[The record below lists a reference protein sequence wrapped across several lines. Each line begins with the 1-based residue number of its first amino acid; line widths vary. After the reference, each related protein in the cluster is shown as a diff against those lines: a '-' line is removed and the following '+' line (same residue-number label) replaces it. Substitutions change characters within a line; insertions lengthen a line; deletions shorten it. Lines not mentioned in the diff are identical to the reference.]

1 MFDFAQLKHDA
12 RRAIHDTM
20 RVTCDYTA
28 TGIPSGTQLGV
39 RWHNKINRMGDLEN
53 QGYAEIVEG
62 IDRMIFDL
70 EELSAKGIT
79 LVRNGVVT
87 LPEIM
92 GSISFALDVQEP
104 DTGPIERIW
113 LVTRES

>member
-20 RVTCDYTA
+20 KVTCGYVA
-28 TGIPSGTQLGV
+28 PGVPPGTQLGV

-70 EELSAKGIT
+70 AELSEKGIT
-79 LVRNGVVT
+79 LTRDGLVT
-87 LPEIM
+87 LPALM
-92 GSISFALDVQEP
+92 GGIEFALDVQEP

-113 LVTRES
+113 LVTRST

>member
-12 RRAIHDTM
+12 RRALHDTLK
-20 RVTCDYTA
+20 VTCEYA
-28 TGIPSGTQLGV
+28 APGVAPGTTLGV
-39 RWHNKINRMGDLEN
+39 RWHNKISRHGDLEN

-70 EELSAKGIT
+70 AELSEKGIT
-79 LVRNGVVT
+79 LVRDGIVT
-87 LPEIM
+87 MPALM
-92 GSISFALDVQEP
+92 GGFSFALDVQEA

-113 LVTRES
+113 LVTRE